1 MSNFYDFKY
10 ICLQKSESAKKF
22 YDESYCRGDIYID
35 SRFFKNNV

>member
-22 YDESYCRGDIYID
+22 NEWRAILCWDDIYIWW
-35 SRFFKNNV
+35 